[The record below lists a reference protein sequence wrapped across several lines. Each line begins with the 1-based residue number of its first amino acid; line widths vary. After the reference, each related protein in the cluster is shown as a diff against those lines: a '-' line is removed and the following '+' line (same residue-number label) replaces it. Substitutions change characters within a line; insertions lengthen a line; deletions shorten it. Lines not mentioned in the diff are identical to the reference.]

1 MSVKMIQDRLNG
13 YNCRS
18 SLEEEQ
24 ALREITQ
31 EILLAA
37 LGTNGFFPEGRIS
50 GRHLSPNFPRIE
62 SFF

>member
-24 ALREITQ
+24 SLREITQ

-37 LGTNGFFPEGRIS
+37 LGRTDFFQKAGFQGGTRN
-50 GRHLSPNFPRIE
+50 NFV
-62 SFF
+62 

>member
-1 MSVKMIQDRLNG
+1 MSVKIVQERLET

-31 EILLAA
+31 GNAE
-37 LGTNGFFPEGRIS
+37 N
-50 GRHLSPNFPRIE
+50 
-62 SFF
+62 